1 MYDTI
6 EIGIRAHDLPA
17 TTPAELLS
25 YTQKLG
31 ISYVQLA
38 PRKSFSQ
45 ISWSSSTFSPGLAAK
60 IRKDLGDLRIS
71 VLGSYIDLLAEGDAR
86 AEQKAIFEQNMLF
99 AKYLG
104 AGVVGTE
111 TGMSDHSEA
120 DIQKVLQFVKELVR
134 DAEKLG
140 VIVAVEGVWCHTIHS
155 PLVMKRLLDAID
167 SPNLMSIFD
176 PGNFINTENY
186 HQQDEIIKQ
195 PFMLYPEKIA
205 AIHLKDF
212 TVKDGGVVGARPGYG
227 MLHSDLLLDCI
238 RQYKPGLDI
247 LIEEGSLDGFKA
259 ERDYVLRCAK

>member
-17 TTPAELLS
+17 ATPAELLAC
-25 YTQKLG
+25 TKKLG

-45 ISWSSSTFSPGLAAK
+45 IPWSSSTFTPGLAAK

-120 DIQKVLQFVKELVR
+120 DFQKVLQFVKELVR

-167 SPNLMSIFD
+167 SPNLMTIFD
-176 PGNFINTENY
+176 PVNFINTENY

-212 TVKDGGVVGARPGYG
+212 TVKDGGVVGARPGNG
-227 MLHSDLLLDCI
+227 MLHTDLLLGCI
-238 RQYKPGLDI
+238 KQYKPGLDI
-247 LIEEGSLDGFKA
+247 IIEEGSMDGFKA

>member
-17 TTPAELLS
+17 ATPAELLAC
-25 YTQKLG
+25 TKKLG

-45 ISWSSSTFSPGLAAK
+45 IPWSSSTFSPGLAAK

-120 DIQKVLQFVKELVR
+120 DFQKVLQFVKELVR

-140 VIVAVEGVWCHTIHS
+140 VIVAVEGVW
-155 PLVMKRLLDAID
+155 
-167 SPNLMSIFD
+167 
-176 PGNFINTENY
+176 
-186 HQQDEIIKQ
+186 
-195 PFMLYPEKIA
+195 FMLYPEKIA

-212 TVKDGGVVGARPGYG
+212 TVKDGGVVGARPGNG
-227 MLHSDLLLDCI
+227 MLHTDLLLGCI
-238 RQYKPGLDI
+238 KQYKPGLDI
-247 LIEEGSLDGFKA
+247 IIEEGSLDGFKA